1 MPSNR
6 NGRQPNGL
14 CRLDVECPAQS
25 VAQAHRWCTHTQ
37 VLFAQHQQNLLNN
50 YSRVSLPWC
59 SPCLQPSCFV

>member
-25 VAQAHRWCTHTQ
+25 VAQAQ
-37 VLFAQHQQNLLNN
+37 VVH
-50 YSRVSLPWC
+50 
-59 SPCLQPSCFV
+59 